1 MLRYYNSVHII
12 ELVWMALL
20 NIQNPHKTDQV
31 KLVDYDLK
39 LMPNVIEATNHL
51 WHNVFYLLRLIIR
64 SALNH
69 KTISARK
76 NLLVKINEIHCF
88 DTVTYGSKYWIKKLS
103 GQISIKMTK
112 SYISKDNNP
121 NRLIL
126 WLHILGDFQHF
137 QSTTQHPDTT
147 LHIYTRKL

>member
-1 MLRYYNSVHII
+1 M
-12 ELVWMALL
+12 
-20 NIQNPHKTDQV
+20 
-31 KLVDYDLK
+31 
-39 LMPNVIEATNHL
+39 

-126 WLHILGDFQHF
+126 WLHILNIQHN
-137 QSTTQHPDTT
+137 THIQHS
-147 LHIYTRKL
+147 IYIHENYNYIKTIKWWINTRLCLVIEVKQKIKLDPLEATNDMES